1 MQQLPVEVLQQI
13 FYFLHQ
19 QEKVECM
26 QTCRHWADIIQTFN
40 LFNTVH
46 LSKMASLGSFTEKYQ
61 QQEEASRV
69 ERLILDL
76 DLDKKFDM
84 NLIMTLFPHLR
95 VLFLRRAKQPAPI
108 TTIINT
114 SQSLKTSCIEHLAEA
129 KSYVLTHNI
138 LSTHLCP
145 YLKTL
150 SVNACDDSNK
160 KLIPLLAN
168 APNLRKL
175 SITALRI
182 SFNDLESLH
191 TSLPLLDSIQF
202 FYAKFLN
209 DDDFMPRNIQP
220 ATFVTQFALEA
231 GRASAETQTEWLR
244 YIHKK
249 YPNLTDWEF
258 RCLNDRLDRE
268 ENVENVNKEGL
279 IPLLQ
284 GFGPQLKR
292 LSTVS
297 RNYGPDFFTSLDST
311 GCQIQNLSLSM
322 GLQPSL
328 LDAFVTSS
336 QVRYIQLLK
345 IQVVQVGNFEWLKD
359 LPVLKELVLD
369 YKFRFDVDRKA
380 VKETIQLNRLLDVC
394 PDTMEA
400 LRIMHAC
407 INIDHT
413 DSYTKSSCN
422 IKKLGFFSI
431 PLPDHMDHFISN
443 YFPKLQTLVLEFCGL
458 QRKTFNLE
466 GHHLSFVRIAEGV
479 IFKDTHLLMITNKSR
494 QWYTAKQCLFNY
506 IDLKDHFCIR
516 DTQIYHT
523 ATKTLLASDTASDT
537 TEPTL
542 TFKCASIRTL
552 LLLGY

>member
-1 MQQLPVEVLQQI
+1 
-13 FYFLHQ
+13 
-19 QEKVECM
+19 
-26 QTCRHWADIIQTFN
+26 
-40 LFNTVH
+40 
-46 LSKMASLGSFTEKYQ
+46 MASLKRLVDIFQ
-61 QQEEASRV
+61 QQDQEQQDQDIFRKGAQV

-76 DLDKKFDM
+76 DLDKNFDI
-84 NLIMTLFPHLR
+84 NSITTQFSHLR
-95 VLFLRRAKQPAPI
+95 VLFLRRAKQRLAPS
-108 TTIINT
+108 TATHL
-114 SQSLKTSCIEHLAEA
+114 SQLLEKSSLQHLAEA
-129 KSYVLTHNI
+129 KSHVLTQTI
-138 LSTHLCP
+138 LSTQLCTQ
-145 YLKTL
+145 LDTL
-150 SVNACDDSNK
+150 SVSACDDTDRV
-160 KLIPLLAN
+160 LIPLLAN
-168 APNLRKL
+168 APNLTKL
-175 SITALRI
+175 SITALHI
-182 SFNDLESLH
+182 SFRDVESLH
-191 TSLPLLDSIQF
+191 TSLPLLRSIQF
-202 FYAKFLN
+202 FYAKFL
-209 DDDFMPRNIQP
+209 DSDDFIPQHIQP
-220 ATFVTQFALEA
+220 ALSVTQFALEA
-231 GRASAETQTEWLR
+231 GRASTETQTEWLR

-249 YPNLTDWEF
+249 YPSLTDWEF

-284 GFGPQLKR
+284 DLGPQLKR

-297 RNYGPDFFTSLDST
+297 RNYGPDFFRSLDNT

-322 GLQPSL
+322 GLQPNL

-345 IQVVQVGNFEWLKD
+345 IQVVQVGNFEWLKE

-380 VKETIQLNRLLDVC
+380 AKETIQLNKLLDVC

-407 INIDHT
+407 INID
-413 DSYTKSSCN
+413 DSDFNAKSSCN

-431 PLPDHMDHFISN
+431 PLPDGMDHFISDH
-443 YFPKLQTLVLEFCGL
+443 FPKLKTLVLEFCGL
-458 QRKTFNLE
+458 QKKTFDLRH
-466 GHHLSFVRIAEGV
+466 HHLFFVRIAEGV
-479 IFKDTHLLMITNKSR
+479 IFKDTHLLMKTDNGL

-523 ATKTLLASDTASDT
+523 TTKAILPSTASLDDK

-542 TFKCASIRTL
+542 TFRCASINTL